1 MASFS
6 PPTSTDANPTSDT
19 PSASP
24 PTSPD
29 PSVTE
34 NMHKLAKIFGAI
46 SAGWA
51 AWLWM
56 LEENPNFGSNTSWW
70 RPYSLFNLLILGV
83 WSFWIVYYT
92 MRDEES
98 NRKNTPGEKPNVL
111 WNLLHIV
118 PMLLLHVTINK
129 SMSVKDKGLLWF
141 SALIVFRYW
150 RAIVTRFFYTQYKA
164 ADVPYNDLKFK
175 PEHCTVIVPTVGLLN
190 NPVFALMVE
199 GILRNKPGRLIFVAN
214 NEQARDLVERKVEAV
229 KEAFTK
235 GDSGYEKIW
244 DAVVPIFNWK
254 DETEIEYKN
263 IVESNKRKQTDTAIG
278 MVDTDITIMVDDTAV
293 WHPKFLEATLPAF
306 NDPKVGL
313 VGTRKRVQYIRPSHI
328 EDAHNGKSRIRF
340 WLSWYRSGFW
350 NTVGAQYLD
359 RHSYEIRASNAGDGA
374 VFAISG
380 RTLAILTAI
389 AKDLKFR
396 AEFVEEYVLTWVS
409 EWLSYLK
416 SWHISP
422 AGYLLKIFEGK
433 GLTNKGIG
441 PLLADD
447 DNFITRWVIN
457 HGWNIKVQSSPEA
470 TMMTRLGSVEIFKYV
485 DQCER
490 WSRTTFRQNPIAL
503 FSDRTIWWKWPIG
516 VWTVY
521 FPWMY
526 NFAVV
531 WDGLAIF
538 NFWRSGMY
546 QNSSNGNAR
555 LVCLVLAIWATKLI
569 KTWRWFRENPLDFLL
584 FFVIPAYPLFGY
596 YHSWLK
602 LYTAISCWKND
613 WSGRDV
619 KKAEKDA
626 GAILREQNE
635 DIIISRAKE

>member
-1 MASFS
+1 
-6 PPTSTDANPTSDT
+6 
-19 PSASP
+19 
-24 PTSPD
+24 
-29 PSVTE
+29 
-34 NMHKLAKIFGAI
+34 
-46 SAGWA
+46 
-51 AWLWM
+51 
-56 LEENPNFGSNTSWW
+56 
-70 RPYSLFNLLILGV
+70 
-83 WSFWIVYYT
+83 
-92 MRDEES
+92 
-98 NRKNTPGEKPNVL
+98 
-111 WNLLHIV
+111 
-118 PMLLLHVTINK
+118 MLLLHITINK

-141 SALIVFRYW
+141 SALLVFRYW

-164 ADVPYNDLKFK
+164 ATVPEDKLKFNK
-175 PEHCTVIVPTVGLLN
+175 SACTVIVPTVGPMH

-199 GILRNKPGRLIFVAN
+199 GILRNRPERLIFAAN
-214 NEQARDLVERKVEAV
+214 NEKVGGRIKEVVADVIQALNGGKRD
-229 KEAFTK
+229 KE
-235 GDSGYEKIW
+235 GDKKKESEYYKLW
-244 DAVVPIFNWK
+244 DEPTIFFNWD
-254 DETEIEYKN
+254 DETKIEYEY
-263 IVESNKRKQTDTAIG
+263 IVESNKRKQTNEAIG
-278 MVDTDITIMVDDTAV
+278 KVKTKITLMVDDTAI
-293 WHPKFLEATLPAF
+293 WHPRFLQETLPAF

-313 VGTRKRVQYIRPSHI
+313 VGTRKRVEYIRPSRT
-328 EDAHNGKSRIRF
+328 EDAHKGKSRMRF

-380 RTLAILTAI
+380 RTLAILTDI
-389 AKDLKFR
+389 VQDDKFR
-396 AEFVEEYVLTWVS
+396 KQFVEEYVLTWVFD
-409 EWLSYLK
+409 WLSYFR
-416 SWHISP
+416 SWHILP
-422 AGYLLKIFEGK
+422 AGWLLNIFEGK

-457 HGWNIKVQSSPEA
+457 RGWNIKVQYSPAA

-526 NFAVV
+526 NFAVF
-531 WDGLAIF
+531 WDGLAIY
-538 NFWRSGMY
+538 NFWRSGLY

-555 LVCLVLAIWATKLI
+555 LVCLILAIWATKLI
-569 KTWRWFRENPLDFLL
+569 KTWRWFREHPLDFLL

-619 KKAEKDA
+619 KKAEEDA
-626 GAILREQNE
+626 GAILREQNK